1 MTPRELHKQA
11 MKLRIEAGKLDAE
24 AIRAKERNRII
35 ALINQLEEVSFVS
48 DADQD
53 YIIGDALDLIEL
65 IKGETNE

>member
-1 MTPRELHKQA
+1 MSSPGESVRETYRLQ
-11 MKLRIEAGKLDAE
+11 GQ
-24 AIRAKERNRII
+24 ERERERII

-65 IKGETNE
+65 IKGEPNG